1 MARDDLFDFNKTKTD
16 DVSPTLQ
23 QDLIEA
29 LRLAVI
35 SILVLLLAAFLL
47 SGVLGPLFALGS
59 VEETVTNVLTRLA
72 VLALPY
78 ITYISAASVARRYAA
93 SDTLRALGLAF
104 TSTILIFVI
113 ISVAHYALDY
123 GAFAPRQSL
132 QMTLSQTEAGI
143 RVDDIVSEG
152 AAAAAGIQVGDV
164 ITAIRRDAVDLGAFE
179 KRLGQTEE
187 GDPLRLRFTRGDE
200 ALQETVRVVLETDKQ
215 LSAVL
220 PGLVLALVF
229 TAIILFLPGHWAPY
243 IALVGLLSPLL
254 IGYFW
259 VIIATFSFR
268 TEGLVPLD
276 GNDNFGGL
284 TLKNWESI
292 FVGNIAGLE
301 FNIWPILLTSLSIAL
316 IMTIRCPVGIV
327 HGRICP
333 VADELSRAALLPLLH
348 LDTARLPR
356 HHSAHPDFLCFA

>member
-1 MARDDLFDFNKTKTD
+1 MALDDLFDFNKTKTD

-23 QDLIEA
+23 QDMIEA

-35 SILVLLLAAFLL
+35 SILFLLLAAFLL

-179 KRLGQTEE
+179 KRLGQTK
-187 GDPLRLRFTRGDE
+187 R
-200 ALQETVRVVLETDKQ
+200 A
-215 LSAVL
+215 
-220 PGLVLALVF
+220 
-229 TAIILFLPGHWAPY
+229 
-243 IALVGLLSPLL
+243 
-254 IGYFW
+254 
-259 VIIATFSFR
+259 
-268 TEGLVPLD
+268 
-276 GNDNFGGL
+276 
-284 TLKNWESI
+284 
-292 FVGNIAGLE
+292 
-301 FNIWPILLTSLSIAL
+301 
-316 IMTIRCPVGIV
+316 IRCVCV
-327 HGRICP
+327 SR
-333 VADELSRAALLPLLH
+333 VAMKHCR
-348 LDTARLPR
+348 RR
-356 HHSAHPDFLCFA
+356 SASFWRPTSS